1 MTDRL
6 PPLPEPVRKDPQK
19 KTPAAL
25 IPPVARSRLG
35 MRLSAQAAK
44 GRFHLPH
51 CGPCERLV
59 WPPREACPHCLSP
72 LQWRAADPAGTLI
85 AETTLETSPELYFRE
100 RVPWRVGTV
109 ELAGGVPVMA
119 HLHAHCRVGDAVVL
133 RLFLDKADRA
143 VFMAFSD
150 IEHPDLR
157 EDIQL
162 RELTNDP
169 RHRRVLITDA
179 RTPAGVALAAAM
191 IDAGAKTIFA
201 GLAEG
206 WKRDAAIEKL
216 ESMKGVSIVPL
227 DLTDTRSVEELC
239 GEIGGKVDILVHN
252 AEHVRPGGVMAG
264 RGIADARALHDK
276 LVFGFM
282 RLAENFGPVMRS
294 RGADGVNAATAWVN
308 LLSVYAHANW
318 PAYGQHSAAHAATLS
333 LAQCLRGEMLGS
345 GVRVVNAFAGP
356 LEQDWHDAVLP
367 PKVTPGRLARDLVG
381 GLLAGQQDIYI
392 GDVARDV
399 AERFE
404 DDAKLLEMELAGGGQ

>member
-1 MTDRL
+1 MADPL
-6 PPLPEPVRKDPQK
+6 QPLPEPVRKDPQK
-19 KTPAAL
+19 KTRSAL
-25 IPPVARSRLG
+25 VPPLARSRLG
-35 MRLSAQAAK
+35 MRLGAQAAR
-44 GRFHLPH
+44 GRFHLQH
-51 CGPCERLV
+51 CDSCEFIV
-59 WPPREACPHCLSP
+59 WPPREACPSCLSD
-72 LQWRAADPAGTLI
+72 LHWRVADPHGRLI

-109 ELAGGVPVMA
+109 KLASGVPVMA
-119 HLHAHCRVGDAVVL
+119 HLHAHCRVGDRVEL

-143 VFMAFSD
+143 VFMAFANINS
-150 IEHPDLR
+150 PDLW

-179 RTPAGVALAAAM
+179 RTPAGVALARAM
-191 IDAGAKTIFA
+191 TKAGAKRIFA
-201 GLAEG
+201 GIGDA
-206 WKRDAAIEKL
+206 WKRDAAIEAL
-216 ESMKGVSIVPL
+216 EGIEAVSTVPL

-239 GEIGGKVDILVHN
+239 GEIGGKIDILVHN
-252 AEHVRPGGVMAG
+252 AEQVRPGGVMTG
-264 RGIADARALHDK
+264 RGIADAKQLHEK

-282 RLAENFGPVMRS
+282 RLAESFGPVMRS

-333 LAQCLRGEMLGS
+333 LAQCLRGEMQGS
-345 GVRVVNAFAGP
+345 GVRVMNAFAGP
-356 LEQDWHDAVLP
+356 LEQDWHDQVLP
-367 PKVTPGRLARDLVG
+367 PKVTVDRLAREIVSALQG
-381 GLLAGQQDIYI
+381 GQQDVYI

-404 DDAKLLEMELAGGGQ
+404 DDAKLLEMELAGDGQ